1 MRSRRRVLPLA
12 GAVLA
17 LSLSS
22 SVSTP
27 QGEGR
32 ALAAGLVL
40 ANPILFVTQV
50 PVPADFTTIA
60 AVFGNHL
67 GDLDLVAR
75 GGDLWI
81 RYPEGGL
88 KNLTQAAGYGMTG
101 FQGARAIAVREP
113 SVYWDGS
120 KAVFSM
126 LVGAP
131 TEQYQY
137 DTYYWQLYEIA
148 GLEPTDTPVIA
159 KVPGQP
165 SSHNNVSPIY
175 GTDDRIIFT
184 SDRPRSGEAHLYPQL
199 DEYEEAPSTTGL
211 WSLDPSTG
219 DLFLME
225 HSPSGSFTP
234 ILDNFG
240 RVVFTRWDHLVR
252 DQQADDDATG
262 GGDYGTFNYADES
275 AGAARLNDRSEVYPE
290 PHPSR
295 TDLLA
300 GTPLAGLSFNHF
312 FPWQINEDGTEEETL
327 NHVGRHE
334 LHDYF
339 DRSVT
344 DDPNVE
350 EFYASLAPVRRNPN
364 PIDNLLQLAEDPLS
378 LGVYFGTDAPEFY
391 TQAAG
396 QIISLDAPPSLSADL
411 IRVTYITH
419 RDTHTTTANPGA
431 THSGHYR
438 NPLPLSD
445 GTLAAI
451 HTPETREDRN
461 EGTRAHPRSRYD
473 FRLKTLIRLPNGYW
487 TADQPLTSGI
497 AKPVTYWDPDVLVT
511 YDGQLWELDPVE
523 VRVRA
528 RPPRRVPSLE
538 APELEILAQEDV
550 PLSKLT
556 SYLVQNDMA
565 LLVSRDVTTR
575 DEADLQQPFNL
586 RVVGTATHTVGSSG
600 TVYDV
605 ARLQFFQA
613 DQIRGIGGTASPDPG
628 RRVLAQPLHTP
639 GLPNPP
645 SGSSGPPGSVALGS
659 DGSMAAFVPARRAL
673 SWQLTDAAGTGVV
686 RERYWL
692 SFQPGEIR
700 VCASC
705 HGLNQRDQA
714 GKSTPAN
721 PPEALATLL
730 RYWKQSTGGL

>member
-290 PHPSR
+290 P
-295 TDLLA
+295 
-300 GTPLAGLSFNHF
+300 
-312 FPWQINEDGTEEETL
+312 
-327 NHVGRHE
+327 
-334 LHDYF
+334 
-339 DRSVT
+339 
-344 DDPNVE
+344 
-350 EFYASLAPVRRNPN
+350 
-364 PIDNLLQLAEDPLS
+364 
-378 LGVYFGTDAPEFY
+378 
-391 TQAAG
+391 
-396 QIISLDAPPSLSADL
+396 
-411 IRVTYITH
+411 
-419 RDTHTTTANPGA
+419 
-431 THSGHYR
+431 
-438 NPLPLSD
+438 
-445 GTLAAI
+445 
-451 HTPETREDRN
+451 
-461 EGTRAHPRSRYD
+461 
-473 FRLKTLIRLPNGYW
+473 
-487 TADQPLTSGI
+487 
-497 AKPVTYWDPDVLVT
+497 
-511 YDGQLWELDPVE
+511 
-523 VRVRA
+523 
-528 RPPRRVPSLE
+528 
-538 APELEILAQEDV
+538 
-550 PLSKLT
+550 
-556 SYLVQNDMA
+556 
-565 LLVSRDVTTR
+565 
-575 DEADLQQPFNL
+575 
-586 RVVGTATHTVGSSG
+586 
-600 TVYDV
+600 
-605 ARLQFFQA
+605 
-613 DQIRGIGGTASPDPG
+613 RG
-628 RRVLAQPLHTP
+628 
-639 GLPNPP
+639 
-645 SGSSGPPGSVALGS
+645 
-659 DGSMAAFVPARRAL
+659 
-673 SWQLTDAAGTGVV
+673 
-686 RERYWL
+686 
-692 SFQPGEIR
+692 
-700 VCASC
+700 
-705 HGLNQRDQA
+705 
-714 GKSTPAN
+714 
-721 PPEALATLL
+721 
-730 RYWKQSTGGL
+730 

>member
-1 MRSRRRVLPLA
+1 M
-12 GAVLA
+12 
-17 LSLSS
+17 
-22 SVSTP
+22 
-27 QGEGR
+27 
-32 ALAAGLVL
+32 
-40 ANPILFVTQV
+40 
-50 PVPADFTTIA
+50 
-60 AVFGNHL
+60 
-67 GDLDLVAR
+67 
-75 GGDLWI
+75 
-81 RYPEGGL
+81 
-88 KNLTQAAGYGMTG
+88 
-101 FQGARAIAVREP
+101 
-113 SVYWDGS
+113 
-120 KAVFSM
+120 
-126 LVGAP
+126 
-131 TEQYQY
+131 
-137 DTYYWQLYEIA
+137 
-148 GLEPTDTPVIA
+148 
-159 KVPGQP
+159 
-165 SSHNNVSPIY
+165 
-175 GTDDRIIFT
+175 
-184 SDRPRSGEAHLYPQL
+184 
-199 DEYEEAPSTTGL
+199 
-211 WSLDPSTG
+211 
-219 DLFLME
+219 
-225 HSPSGSFTP
+225 
-234 ILDNFG
+234 
-240 RVVFTRWDHLVR
+240 
-252 DQQADDDATG
+252 
-262 GGDYGTFNYADES
+262 
-275 AGAARLNDRSEVYPE
+275 
-290 PHPSR
+290 
-295 TDLLA
+295 
-300 GTPLAGLSFNHF
+300 
-312 FPWQINEDGTEEETL
+312 
-327 NHVGRHE
+327 
-334 LHDYF
+334 
-339 DRSVT
+339 
-344 DDPNVE
+344 
-350 EFYASLAPVRRNPN
+350 
-364 PIDNLLQLAEDPLS
+364 
-378 LGVYFGTDAPEFY
+378 
-391 TQAAG
+391 
-396 QIISLDAPPSLSADL
+396 
-411 IRVTYITH
+411 
-419 RDTHTTTANPGA
+419 
-431 THSGHYR
+431 
-438 NPLPLSD
+438 
-445 GTLAAI
+445 
-451 HTPETREDRN
+451 
-461 EGTRAHPRSRYD
+461 
-473 FRLKTLIRLPNGYW
+473 
-487 TADQPLTSGI
+487 
-497 AKPVTYWDPDVLVT
+497 TYWDPDVLVT